1 MTLHLSSWFVHLW
14 KNLFDRGSLKAITA
28 MAWTSAL
35 EENPGAVCKQ
45 GAEQNI
51 FGIIENYIRE

>member
-1 MTLHLSSWFVHLW
+1 MHLW
-14 KNLFDRGSLKAITA
+14 KNLFDRGSLKAATM

-45 GAEQNI
+45 RAEQNI